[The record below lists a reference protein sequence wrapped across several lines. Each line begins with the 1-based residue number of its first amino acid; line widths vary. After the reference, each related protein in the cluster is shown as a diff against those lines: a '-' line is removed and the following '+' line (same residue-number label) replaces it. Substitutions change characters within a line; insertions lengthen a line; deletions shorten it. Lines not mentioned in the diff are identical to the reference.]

1 MNRSLPFI
9 IVGAVALILCGSGVM
24 LYRAKRLPAPTA
36 ATDGEKTADLH
47 MRGDAKAPVTLE
59 EFGDF
64 QCPPCGKVAA
74 ALHEIEKDY
83 GSKLRVIFHQFPLA
97 MHAHAREA
105 AIASEAAHKQDRF
118 WEMHDILYKEQ
129 DVWSKSLDV
138 PFLINSYAAKI
149 GLDVERFK
157 KDLKDPAVAARVD
170 ADQQIGLSRGVLS
183 TPTIFINKTPLPPTS
198 LNPPAIRA
206 AIDEALKAT
215 PTPKP

>member
-1 MNRSLPFI
+1 MNRSLPFL
-9 IVGAVALILCGSGVM
+9 IVGAVALILCGSGIM

-36 ATDGEKTADLH
+36 AEGENTAGLH
-47 MRGDAKAPVTLE
+47 IRGDARAPVTLE

-83 GSKLRVIFHQFPLA
+83 GSKLRVIFHQFPLE

-105 AIASEAAHKQDRF
+105 ALASEAAHKQNKF
-118 WEMHDILYKEQ
+118 WEMHDILYAEQ

-138 PFLINSYAAKI
+138 PFLFNSYAAKI

-157 KDLKDPAVAARVD
+157 NDLKDPAIAARVD
-170 ADQQIGLSRGVLS
+170 ADQQGGLARGVLS

-198 LNPPAIRA
+198 LNAPAIRA

-215 PTPKP
+215 PKP

>member
-9 IVGAVALILCGSGVM
+9 IVGAVALILGGSGIM

-36 ATDGEKTADLH
+36 VEGENTAGLH
-47 MRGDAKAPVTLE
+47 VRGDAKAPVTLE

-83 GSKLRVIFHQFPLA
+83 GSKLRVIFRQFPLE

-105 AIASEAAHKQDRF
+105 ALASEAAHKQNRF
-118 WEMHDILYKEQ
+118 WEMHDILYAEQ

-138 PFLINSYAAKI
+138 PFLMNSYAAKI

-157 KDLKDPAVAARVD
+157 NDLKDPAVAARVD
-170 ADQQIGLSRGVLS
+170 ADQQGGLSRGVLS

-198 LNPPAIRA
+198 LNPTAIRA

-215 PTPKP
+215 PKP